1 MESAPSKEKNAR
13 AIKLTP
19 AHIHPTRRA
28 RPITRAMAAG
38 RKSFTSPTAFIA
50 RETHSSPPV
59 PATTMTRKRM
69 TSSKLAPLH
78 SCRAAFKA
86 CRAALKAARVA
97 LPDDQHTQADD
108 SDTQPAQRRN
118 RLA

>member
-59 PATTMTRKRM
+59 PATTMTRNRM

-78 SCRAAFKA
+78 CCRAV
-86 CRAALKAARVA
+86 LKASGVA

-108 SDTQPAQRRN
+108 SDAQPAQR
-118 RLA
+118 

>member
-1 MESAPSKEKNAR
+1 MIMVSGEALIDLIPDPVKADAYDAVLGGSPYNV
-13 AIKLTP
+13 AIGLSRLG
-19 AHIHPTRRA
+19 A
-28 RPITRAMAAG
+28 
-38 RKSFTSPTAFIA
+38 PTAFIA

-69 TSSKLAPLH
+69 TSSKLTLLH
-78 SCRAAFKA
+78 S

-97 LPDDQHTQADD
+97 LPDDQDTQADD
-108 SDTQPAQRRN
+108 SDPQPAQRRN